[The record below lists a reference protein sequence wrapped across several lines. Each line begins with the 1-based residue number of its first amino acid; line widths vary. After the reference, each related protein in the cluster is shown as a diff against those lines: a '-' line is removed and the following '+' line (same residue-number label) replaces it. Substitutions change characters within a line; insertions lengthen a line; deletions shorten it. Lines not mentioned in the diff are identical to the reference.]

1 VLDLVLENRV
11 NIIPIADRMN
21 SVVIVVKVEV
31 LVLDLVLENRVNLIP
46 TVAQVNIVV
55 VLMEHVP

>member
-1 VLDLVLENRV
+1 MLDLVLENRV
-11 NIIPIADRMN
+11 NIITIADGMN

-46 TVAQVNIVV
+46 TVVQVNIVV
-55 VLMEHVP
+55 VLMEHAP